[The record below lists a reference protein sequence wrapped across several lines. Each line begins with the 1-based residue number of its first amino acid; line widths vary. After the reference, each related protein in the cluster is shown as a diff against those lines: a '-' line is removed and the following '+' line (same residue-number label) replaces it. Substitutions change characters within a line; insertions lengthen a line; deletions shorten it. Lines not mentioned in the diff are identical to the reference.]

1 MSKLQQSLQ
10 ETRARA
16 DAFWQARTEQERR
29 CLAVGGAVVGLA
41 LFYSLLIAPAL
52 DGRARLDKELP
63 QLRQQV
69 AEMQA
74 MAREAAALQGQGNI
88 APPPMTKDSLNASL
102 AARGLN
108 PQSVTITGEYAK
120 LQFSGAQ
127 FAGLVVWLD
136 AIRNDSRIAVVDA
149 SFTAQDTPG
158 MVNATLT
165 LRQGAR

>member
-1 MSKLQQSLQ
+1 MSKLQSIQ
-10 ETRARA
+10 EARARA

-29 CLAVGGAVVGLA
+29 FLAVGGAVVGLA

-88 APPPMTKDSLNASL
+88 APPPMTKDSLNAGL

-127 FAGLVVWLD
+127 FAGLVAWLD

>member
-1 MSKLQQSLQ
+1 MSKLQSIQ
-10 ETRARA
+10 EARARA

-29 CLAVGGAVVGLA
+29 FLAVGGAVVGLA

-74 MAREAAALQGQGNI
+74 MAREAATLQGQGNI
-88 APPPMTKDSLNASL
+88 APPPMTKDSLNAGL